1 MVVMASSSIM
11 VRGLSRDNWFWHIWP
26 DVDRRKALVW
36 PEPTK
41 YIQDYPSILLT
52 VSGSFP
58 KWANDSSMI
67 RQWFDNLRIKRRLQ
81 WAVAAVDPGCRFW
94 VSAGCRSTTSS
105 FVSRR
110 NWATSAGPRAG
121 EEWCLKGFWVLNIIF
136 GPWVYSWFPPKD
148 AHKSH
153 LVWSIYLTLSLAKE
167 KYFSWMNSTMLKL
180 VICLKVI
187 NCPLVGMAGFF
198 GFLSFYGEAKVGL
211 PATIPITP
219 IRPSWLGLASCKKMR
234 SVNVPLFSNH
244 IPPVF
249 FFWTNFDQW
258 YPHLFLVTSPHS
270 LARPSI
276 CKVVCVC
283 WLFNIF
289 QDCSFH
295 VNSSNSCHVARVT
308 SDTFWHFHAPAMD
321 PGAPT
326 RAPVSATSALQPSAW
341 SASRASAEYSPRK
354 YLSKF
359 QIYLILW
366 IIMLK

>member
-198 GFLSFYGEAKVGL
+198 WLSFILWWSKG
-211 PATIPITP
+211 
-219 IRPSWLGLASCKKMR
+219 GLASHN
-234 SVNVPLFSNH
+234 SDHSHPTILAG
-244 IPPVF
+244 IG
-249 FFWTNFDQW
+249 
-258 YPHLFLVTSPHS
+258 FLQKDAISK
-270 LARPSI
+270 
-276 CKVVCVC
+276 C
-283 WLFNIF
+283 
-289 QDCSFH
+289 
-295 VNSSNSCHVARVT
+295 
-308 SDTFWHFHAPAMD
+308 PAF
-321 PGAPT
+321 
-326 RAPVSATSALQPSAW
+326 L
-341 SASRASAEYSPRK
+341 
-354 YLSKF
+354 
-359 QIYLILW
+359 
-366 IIMLK
+366 